1 MSGGSVGDR
10 VLIGWLVA
18 AALVLLVAVGL
29 TAWLNAGTPLAP
41 VPVASSARA

>member
-1 MSGGSVGDR
+1 MSGRRARDR

-18 AALVLLVAVGL
+18 AALVLLIAVGL

-41 VPVASSARA
+41 VPVTSSARA